1 VRHTS
6 YFRRQA
12 IDGWI
17 FVTPVLVGTIIF
29 SFLPVLFSLTMSFT
43 EWDGINPAK
52 FTGLANYVR
61 LVAGDRHFL
70 STVWNTAKFT
80 FGSIPFSI
88 VLGLFLAVLVNQKKL
103 KSKVIYRTAYFAPS
117 VTSSVAISIVFG
129 MIYTSNGMLNYVLKW
144 VGITGPDWLGSSTWQ
159 MPAVII
165 LQVWLTTG
173 YDMVIYLAGLQGVP
187 DSLYESA
194 VIDGA
199 NSWQQFTRI
208 TVPLLSPTTFFL
220 LVTSVIS
227 SFQVFNT
234 FYVLFSVPAYSTTVY
249 IYYLYLNAFQ
259 YFRMGYAS
267 AMAWVLFLVIG
278 GITAIQWKMSHRWVH
293 YQ

>member
-1 VRHTS
+1 VAQTTF
-6 YFRRQA
+6 FRRQA
-12 IDGWI
+12 VDGWI

-29 SFLPVLFSLTMSFT
+29 SFLPVFFSLTMSFT

-52 FTGLANYVR
+52 FTGLDNYVR
-61 LVAGDRHFL
+61 LVAGDRHFF
-70 STVWNTAKFT
+70 STVLNTAKFT

-117 VTSSVAISIVFG
+117 VTSSVAIAIVFG
-129 MIYTSNGMLNYVLKW
+129 LIYTSNGMLNYVLRW
-144 VGITGPDWLGSSTWQ
+144 FGIAGPDWLGSSTWQ

-234 FYVLFSVPAYSTTVY
+234 FYVLFSIPAYSTTVY

-278 GITAIQWKMSHRWVH
+278 GITAVQWKMSHRWVH